1 LLPPPEEVRR
11 ERERLWA
18 EIAAR
23 AKAGR
28 RHETLLTAGQTAGG
42 IQKILPVAQIMRE
55 LIAETEGALSRAPK
69 LG

>member
-1 LLPPPEEVRR
+1 LG
-11 ERERLWA
+11 

-28 RHETLLTAGQTAGG
+28 RHETLLTAGQTGGG